1 MSDDDGIILDS
12 SVDDMFT
19 MESCTLDGY
28 DEIGTRDNDN
38 NLKYASFNGITEDK
52 CKMDKTMITT
62 EITEVTITT
71 TKTKTPKV
79 TTIPDNY
86 NDTNLKKN
94 PQTTNGIVGH
104 NRHYLENRNRDDDND
119 EGNTQCRM
127 DDDEY
132 DYEDD
137 DDDGINITI
146 ASPTIPSLMDVR
158 LNNNTNALTEL
169 EISNDVISK
178 PTTTTI
184 TSTTMDENEENTKLT
199 KVLDQADFNA
209 ENIIEDI
216 GIREELNRLVTNSII
231 LPTLKCITVKYNNQI
246 ILISSS
252 TPISSRL
259 ASIFWVYPKIYVKQ
273 QMPFLNEFNKIIANS
288 TYTPEMMTAHDKY
301 GNEIYR
307 SCKYAV
313 FSVKYKK
320 NFVTNARANDTTK
333 APDSGNIDSNII
345 KPDGFKKS
353 NTGIYHYLDFAAVI
367 IENGKII
374 DYAIHGFVSNI
385 AEMIHIH
392 KPSRVYY
399 NARRGDALDVFMN
412 YQYQPFY
419 ESCYGKLTPTI
430 INRTN
435 DFFNPLAFCERQDIY
450 CALCNCLR
458 DVRGLLF
465 KLPEQISIVNNTN
478 YTKQSTTPTEYVP
491 HTDNNNTADYNSQQY
506 TYNEYQYQPYY
517 QLEQQYPTDYYYY
530 PQIQQYNPT
539 YPTYYESTTTTNVM
553 PIQSY
558 SSIPI
563 NSYSTEESSTKTT
576 PAKELTPIP
585 ASSPT
590 PSLTSS
596 SSSSSSSSTNTVR
609 SSVRKSEHSNYN
621 NQRYSNAKDRQNYKY
636 TPNKRFIDKQPQQ
649 QYRRRYNSQTSTRPQ
664 YHHQQQQQK
673 HYHNYNQNHDTHYEQ
688 QPQNRS
694 RQMIDRYKYYLD
706 KYRHHQFYYANNPF
720 RRINPIG
727 KNHLMQ
733 PDYNTQK
740 RRIQYALKK
749 PGAFNGFRN
758 ERRNLDSKYYS

>member
-28 DEIGTRDNDN
+28 DEIGTRENDN
-38 NLKYASFNGITEDK
+38 NRKYASFNGITEDK
-52 CKMDKTMITT
+52 CKMDETMITT
-62 EITEVTITT
+62 EITTEVTITT

-86 NDTNLKKN
+86 NDANLKKN
-94 PQTTNGIVGH
+94 AQTTNGIVGH
-104 NRHYLENRNRDDDND
+104 NNNNNNNHHYGHKNYLENRNRDDD

-178 PTTTTI
+178 PTTTI
-184 TSTTMDENEENTKLT
+184 TSTTMDENEENNKLN
-199 KVLDQADFNA
+199 KVVDQADFNA

-216 GIREELNRLVTNSII
+216 GIREELNKLVTNSII

-288 TYTPEMMTAHDKY
+288 TYTPEMMTAHDKH

-320 NFVTNARANDTTK
+320 NFVTNARANDTK
-333 APDSGNIDSNII
+333 ASDSGNIDSNII

-465 KLPEQISIVNNTN
+465 KLPEQISIVNN
-478 YTKQSTTPTEYVP
+478 YTKQSTPTEYAP
-491 HTDNNNTADYNSQQY
+491 HNHHNDNNNIAEYNSQY

-517 QLEQQYPTDYYYY
+517 QLEQYPTDYYYY
-530 PQIQQYNPT
+530 PQIQQYTPT
-539 YPTYYESTTTTNVM
+539 YPYYESNNVM
-553 PIQSY
+553 PI
-558 SSIPI
+558 PI
-563 NSYSTEESSTKTT
+563 NSFYTEESSTKTSVPI
-576 PAKELTPIP
+576 PAKELTPTP

-590 PSLTSS
+590 PSSL
-596 SSSSSSSSTNTVR
+596 SSSSSSTTTTTTVR
-609 SSVRKSEHSNYN
+609 SVRKSDHSNY

-636 TPNKRFIDKQPQQ
+636 TPNKKHEKFIDKQQQ

-664 YHHQQQQQK
+664 YHHHHQQQQK

-706 KYRHHQFYYANNPF
+706 KYRHHQFHYANNPF